1 MRVFVFRQYSGKI
14 FFVVA
19 KILTSFV
26 NITHFLCKINLLSI
40 SFTHFF
46 HPSIYNIYI
55 SLKKF
60 LYRDRLTKEVKAWRT
75 GFKCLISHALNH
87 GTQYPPGELSGLL
100 TFKWDLYP
108 ERYSLSK
115 RICIGCSLY
124 PDRQVSIRSY
134 SILLNPERSGQKW
147 HVPYIVSN
155 CRVENSLFRSPRSV
169 LMKERIPNP
178 AKLIDWNI

>member
-19 KILTSFV
+19 KILTRFV

-55 SLKKF
+55 SLHKF
-60 LYRDRLTKEVKAWRT
+60 LYRDSLTKEVKAWRT

-100 TFKWDLYP
+100 TFKWNLYP
-108 ERYSLSK
+108 ESYSLIK
-115 RICIGCSLY
+115 RIFIIRI
-124 PDRQVSIRSY
+124 DRSQLDRTVYCWIRNALAKNDMCRTLFQIAGLGIRSFA
-134 SILLNPERSGQKW
+134 LLALYLWKSEFPT
-147 HVPYIVSN
+147 
-155 CRVENSLFRSPRSV
+155 L
-169 LMKERIPNP
+169 PN
-178 AKLIDWNI
+178 W